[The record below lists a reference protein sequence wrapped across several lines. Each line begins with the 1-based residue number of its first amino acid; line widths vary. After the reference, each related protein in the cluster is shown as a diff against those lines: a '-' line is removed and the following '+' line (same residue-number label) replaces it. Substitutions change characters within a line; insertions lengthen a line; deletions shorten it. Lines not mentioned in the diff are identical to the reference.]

1 MGSKEPYLHLLLLEG
16 ASWVIKFGKCSLLLG
31 ESQCT
36 IACWRLWEVYSQTN
50 KNCLTRMYMPCS
62 GPPRLWSMVLSP
74 GFHQGFPGGSAGKRI
89 CLQCGRPGFDPWVGK
104 IPWRRERLPSPVFWP
119 GEFHGQRSLEGYSP
133 WGYKESDM
141 TERFHFS
148 LLHQLC
154 E

>member
-1 MGSKEPYLHLLLLEG
+1 
-16 ASWVIKFGKCSLLLG
+16 
-31 ESQCT
+31 
-36 IACWRLWEVYSQTN
+36 
-50 KNCLTRMYMPCS
+50 MPCS